1 MIFPNTCGLFITFYN
16 NYFRAIMPSTISS
29 KNQISENLSSSP
41 ERSVSS
47 GSGLDV
53 SVLSDSFTSVIKSLC
68 ERHMTSIVVGFIEK
82 LSQKGH
88 DKEELLS
95 VWNSVA
101 PEYVIELEASTK
113 KKQPT
118 IVSGKICCF
127 HFVRSNK
134 DCDREVSVKSTTGKY
149 CSRHLKEESKTPED
163 SPSPSAGSPKSKCEY
178 EFKHGSKE
186 GERCTSNVSDKSSTG
201 KFCSK
206 HAKTQER
213 EKSPKKEKSKSK
225 SKSNSKAEKKEEEHN
240 APVFAPRLN
249 KFLHIYVDSES
260 GFIFEKSAD
269 KKIYG
274 KLVDGIITPL
284 SNADKDHLTKMNY
297 LFDEEILYKLHPD
310 IKKKDESNEEE
321 EDTEEEDDEGE
332 VSA

>member
-1 MIFPNTCGLFITFYN
+1 
-16 NYFRAIMPSTISS
+16 MPSTISS
-29 KNQISENLSSSP
+29 KNQISENLSRSP

-47 GSGLDV
+47 GSGIDV

-82 LSQKGH
+82 LSQKGYNK
-88 DKEELLS
+88 DELLS

-163 SPSPSAGSPKSKCEY
+163 SPSLSPSSLKSKCEY
-178 EFKHGSKE
+178 EFKHGNKE

-213 EKSPKKEKSKSK
+213 EKSPKKEKSKAK
-225 SKSNSKAEKKEEEHN
+225 SKSKAEKKEEEHN
-240 APVFAPRLN
+240 APIFTPRLN
-249 KFLHIYVDSES
+249 KFLRIYVDSES

-284 SNADKDHLTKMNY
+284 SNADKDHLAKMNY
-297 LFDEEILYKLHPD
+297 LFDEEILYNLHPD

-321 EDTEEEDDEGE
+321 NEEETEEEDDEGE